1 MATTV
6 VRGAAWLVA
15 WDAPAGRHAY
25 LRDADLAFTDDR
37 IVHVGPGYDGPADRE
52 IDGRDTF
59 VLPGLV
65 DLHSHPALEPAYKGV
80 REEHGVPEMYM
91 TGLYER
97 STTFRTDAEGEQAAA
112 EVAYSEL
119 LLSGVTSLVDVSG
132 IYDGWIELM
141 ARSGLRGWVAPWYSS
156 AAWKMEAGHKL
167 GHTWNEA
174 AGPKG
179 MAEAEA
185 FMAQAER
192 HPSGRLSGM
201 YSPGTIDTCTEE
213 LLRDTVAAARAS
225 GRPYTTHIAQSV
237 VEFHLMVDR
246 HGKTPVQWARDI
258 GFLTP
263 TALLAHAIFIDD
275 HSWLHWRT
283 RSDLAIL
290 ADSGVTV
297 AHCPTPFCR
306 YGQMLED
313 FGRYLRAGVNM
324 GIGTDTLPH
333 NFLEEMRKT
342 AVLARIAAGDI
353 NTLGL
358 GDVLHAAT
366 IGGAKALGRDDIGRL
381 AAGAKADVVLVDL
394 SHPHMRPVRDP
405 LRSLVF
411 SAADRAVRDVFVDG
425 RQVVEDGRVTTL
437 DPDEAHG
444 RLQEA
449 QARMLAD
456 GPRRDFAGRD
466 AETIA
471 PLSLPRM
478 GANR

>member
-1 MATTV
+1 VATTV
-6 VRGAAWLVA
+6 VRQAAWLVG
-15 WDAPAGRHAY
+15 WDGASGRHAY
-25 LRDADLAFTDDR
+25 LKDADLAFSDDR
-37 IVHVGPGYDGPADRE
+37 IVHVGPGFEGPVGRE
-52 IDGRDTF
+52 IDGRGLF
-59 VLPGLV
+59 VMPGLV

-97 STTFRTDAEGEQAAA
+97 ATTFRTDAQGELAAA
-112 EVAYSEL
+112 EVAFSEL

-132 IYDGWIELM
+132 VYDGWIDLL

-167 GHTWNEA
+167 GFTWDEP
-174 AGPKG
+174 AGIAG
-179 MAEAEA
+179 MAQAEA
-185 FMAQAER
+185 FMAEAER

-201 YSPGTIDTCTEE
+201 YSPGTIDTCTEA
-213 LLRDTVAAARAS
+213 LLRDTVAAAQAS
-225 GRPYTTHIAQSV
+225 KRPYTTHIAQSV
-237 VEFHLMVDR
+237 VEFNLMVER
-246 HGKTPVQWARDI
+246 HGKTPVQWANDI

-263 TALLAHAIFIDD
+263 DALLAHAIFIDD
-275 HSWLHWRT
+275 HSWLHWRS
-283 RSDLAIL
+283 RRDLAIL
-290 ADSGVTV
+290 AETGVTV

-306 YGQMLED
+306 YGQLLED
-313 FGRYLRAGVNM
+313 FGRYLRAGVTM

-342 AVLARIAAGDI
+342 AVLARVAAGDI
-353 NTLGL
+353 KTLDL
-358 GDVLHAAT
+358 ADVLHAAT
-366 IGGAKALGRDDIGRL
+366 IGGARALWRDDIGRL
-381 AAGAKADVVLVDL
+381 AVGAKADIVLVDL
-394 SHPHMRPVRDP
+394 AHPHMRPVRDP

-411 SAADRAVRDVFVDG
+411 SAAERAVRDVFVDG
-425 RQVVEDGRVTTL
+425 RQVVADGRVVHL
-437 DPDEAHG
+437 DPDEAHD

-466 AETIA
+466 AETIT

>member
-1 MATTV
+1 MTTTV
-6 VRGAAWLVA
+6 IRHAAWLVA
-15 WDAPAGRHAY
+15 WDEPAGRHAY

-37 IVHVGPGYDGPADRE
+37 IVHVGPDYEGDADRE
-52 IDGRDTF
+52 IDGSGLL
-59 VLPGLV
+59 VMPGLI
-65 DLHSHPALEPAYKGV
+65 DLHSHPSLEPAYKGV

-97 STTFRTDAEGEQAAA
+97 SCSLRTDDDGALAAA
-112 EVAYSEL
+112 EVAFSEL
-119 LLSGVTSLVDVSG
+119 LQSGVTSLVDVSG
-132 IYDGWIELM
+132 AYPGWVDLM
-141 ARSGLRGWVAPWYSS
+141 GRSGLRGWVAPWYSS
-156 AAWKMEAGHKL
+156 ASWKMDN
-167 GHTWNEA
+167 GHTLGFNWNEETGHA
-174 AGPKG
+174 G
-179 MAEAEA
+179 MAAAESL
-185 FMAQAER
+185 MAQAEA
-192 HPSGRLSGM
+192 HESGRLAGM

-213 LLRDTVAAARAS
+213 LLRDTVAAAQAS

-237 VEFHLMVDR
+237 VEFNLMVER
-246 HGKTPVQWARDI
+246 HGKTPVQWAHDI

-283 RSDLAIL
+283 RRDLSIL
-290 ADSGVTV
+290 ADTGVTV

-306 YGQMLED
+306 YGQLLED

-342 AVLARIAAGDI
+342 AVLARVAAGDI

-358 GDVLHAAT
+358 GHVLHAAT
-366 IGGAKALGRDDIGRL
+366 AGAAQALGRDDLGRL
-381 AAGAKADVVLVDL
+381 LPGAKADLVLADL
-394 SHPHMRPVRDP
+394 SHPHMRPIRDP

-411 SAADRAVRDVFVDG
+411 SAADRAVKDVFVDG
-425 RQVVEDGRVTTL
+425 RQVVSDGSVTTL
-437 DPDEAHG
+437 DPAGAHEH
-444 RLQEA
+444 LQDA

-456 GPRRDFAGRD
+456 GPNRDFAGRD

-478 GANR
+478 GANH

>member
-1 MATTV
+1 VTTTV
-6 VRGAAWLVA
+6 VRNAAWIIA
-15 WDAPAGRHAY
+15 WDLAAGRHAY
-25 LRDADLAFTDDR
+25 LRDADLAFSEDR
-37 IVHVGPGYDGPADRE
+37 IVHVGPDYAGEADRE
-52 IDGRDTF
+52 IDGRGLL
-59 VLPGLV
+59 VMPGLI
-65 DLHSHPALEPAYKGV
+65 DLHSHPSLEPAYKGV

-97 STTFRTDAEGEQAAA
+97 SCAFRTDDEGALAAA
-112 EVAYSEL
+112 EVAFSEL
-119 LLSGVTSLVDVSG
+119 LCSGVTSLVDVSG
-132 IYDGWIELM
+132 AYPGWVDLM
-141 ARSGLRGWVAPWYSS
+141 ARSGLRAWIAPWYSS
-156 AAWKMEAGHKL
+156 ASWIMEN
-167 GHTWNEA
+167 GHTLGFRWDEA

-179 MAEAEA
+179 MAEAETV
-185 FMAQAER
+185 MAEAEA
-192 HPSGRLSGM
+192 HACGRLSAM
-201 YSPGTIDTCTEE
+201 YSPGTIDTCTED
-213 LLRDTVAAARAS
+213 LLRDTVDAAKAS

-237 VEFHLMVDR
+237 VEFHLMVER
-246 HGKTPVQWARDI
+246 HGRTPVQWAFDI

-263 TALLAHAIFIDD
+263 DALLAHAIFIDD

-283 RSDLAIL
+283 RRDLSIL
-290 ADSGVTV
+290 AETGVSV

-306 YGQMLED
+306 YGQLLED
-313 FGRYLRAGVNM
+313 FGRYVRAGVTM

-333 NFLEEMRKT
+333 NFLEEMRKA

-358 GDVLHAAT
+358 SHILDAAT
-366 IGGAKALGRDDIGRL
+366 VGGAKALGRDDLGRL
-381 AAGAKADVVLVDL
+381 APGMKADVVLADL

-411 SAADRAVRDVFVDG
+411 SAADRAVKDVFVDG
-425 RQVVEDGRVTTL
+425 RQVVADGAVTTL
-437 DPDEAHG
+437 DPAAAHE

-456 GPRRDFAGRD
+456 GPNRDFAGRD